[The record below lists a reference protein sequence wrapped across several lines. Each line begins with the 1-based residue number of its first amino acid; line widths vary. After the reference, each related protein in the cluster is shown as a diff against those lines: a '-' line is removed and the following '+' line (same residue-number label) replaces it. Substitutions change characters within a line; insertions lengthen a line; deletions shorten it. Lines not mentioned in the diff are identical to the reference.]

1 MQTKN
6 GVVYDLSKTP
16 FIGTYGQYDFAFSS
30 ATHLVK
36 FNDKVNIRVPWLN
49 DSFSKRFHVTIDVS
63 ILAVIQLYMQVET
76 RGFRIYDNARGRCY
90 LCAENIILH
99 GLTVRES
106 D

>member
-6 GVVYDLSKTP
+6 GVVYDLSNTP

-36 FNDKVNIRVPWLN
+36 FNDRVPWLN
-49 DSFSKRFHVTIDVS
+49 DSVSKRFHVTIDVS

>member
-6 GVVYDLSKTP
+6 GVVYDLSNTP

-30 ATHLVK
+30 ATHLIK
-36 FNDKVNIRVPWLN
+36 FNDKIGIRVTWLN
-49 DSFSKRFHVTIDVS
+49 DSFSKRFHVTIDVC

-99 GLTVRES
+99 GLTVNES